1 MNRKEEVILAA
12 LEIASQN
19 GLSGVSMAGI
29 AEKLGIKKPSLYN
42 HFKSKEEIISAMYQY
57 LRDRSKEKLSLAEVD
72 YGELIKG
79 KSAEEILK
87 QAVSNYEKICGDKEM
102 FTFYKVIY
110 SQRAVDPTAAKI
122 LAEETRRMTAATKN
136 LFYALQ
142 VHKKLHIDD
151 VDTVA
156 VSFAMTVHAI
166 MDHRLDCLCAGETI
180 QNDML
185 QNYIKWFCKQFGGN
199 NEENVD

>member
-1 MNRKEEVILAA
+1 MNRKEEIILAA
-12 LEIASQN
+12 LDIASQD
-19 GLSGVSMAGI
+19 GLSGISMSKI

-57 LRDRSKEKLSLAEVD
+57 LRDRSKAKLSLAEVD
-72 YGELIKG
+72 YSELVKG
-79 KSAEEILK
+79 KSAEDVLT

-102 FTFYKVIY
+102 FAFYKVIY
-110 SQRAVDPTAAKI
+110 SQRAVDAAAAKI

-142 VHKKLHIDD
+142 VHKKLRIDD
-151 VDTVA
+151 IDMA
-156 VSFAMTVHAI
+156 AISFAMTVHAV
-166 MDHRLDCLCAGETI
+166 MDYRFDCLCAGETI
-180 QNDML
+180 KNDML

-199 NEENVD
+199 NEEKVD

>member
-1 MNRKEEVILAA
+1 MDRKEEIILTA
-12 LEIASQN
+12 LKIASQN
-19 GLSGVSMAGI
+19 GLSGVSMSRI

-79 KSAEEILK
+79 KSAEEVLK
-87 QAVSNYEKICGDKEM
+87 QAVSNYEKICGENEM
-102 FTFYKVIY
+102 FAFYKIIY
-110 SQRAVDPTAAKI
+110 SQRAVDPIAAKI
-122 LAEETRRMTAATKN
+122 LADETRRMTAATKN

-142 VHKKLHIDD
+142 VHKKLCIDD
-151 VDTVA
+151 IDMAA

-166 MDHRLDCLCAGETI
+166 MDYQLDCLCSGDTI
-180 QNDML
+180 QKDIL
-185 QNYIKWFCKQFGGN
+185 QNYIKWFCKQYGGK